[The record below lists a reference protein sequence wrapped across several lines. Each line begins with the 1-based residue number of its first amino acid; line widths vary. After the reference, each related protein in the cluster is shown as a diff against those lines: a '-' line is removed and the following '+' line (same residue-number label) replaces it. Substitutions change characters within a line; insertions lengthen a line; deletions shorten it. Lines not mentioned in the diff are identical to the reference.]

1 MSRRSPQ
8 FRLVLACLL
17 GISLLASD
25 ADAQRRKKVRINKKK
40 AASAG
45 KVLGRITGFRGWVMR
60 VAISPDGK
68 TLAAGSDGEVKLIN
82 VKSRRV
88 TGTLKTRP
96 GMIRALAFSPDGKL
110 LAVGGYQSL
119 RLWDPKSRK
128 PAKDLDGHTG
138 QVTSVAFFR
147 DGRRLVSSSH
157 DESVRVWDVDTG
169 KELKRIGE
177 FDYPVNGVAASPDG
191 KWIATASGDEFR
203 VTRSGL
209 VKLWNADTGKEK
221 TWTGKDKDGNP
232 RIVRL
237 IEHEKAANSV
247 AFSPDGGTLIST
259 SFDEKINVYD
269 LRSGKPLGY
278 FNGHY
283 RPTNDAVF
291 LSDGEVVV
299 SAGGGRAKKRNMVMV
314 WNLKTGDE
322 FIEMEGHRAPVTS
335 VAVTPDETVIV
346 SAGKDNAVV
355 FWDYRPIRKKVVKFR
370 SEDPVEA
377 VKPKPRVPNPKVGR
391 IANPSFRSSPVAFV
405 DDKLAT
411 KTLRVGIIGLDTSH
425 VTAFTRALN
434 DKNAKAD
441 IAHCRVVAAYPK
453 GSPDIES
460 STKRVPG
467 YTKAVQQLGVEIVDS
482 IPELIK
488 RVDCVLL
495 ETNDGRPH
503 LEQVLPVLKA
513 GKPVFIDKPIAGTL
527 ADAVAIFEAS
537 KKYKTPVF
545 SSSSLRYMTGAQKIR
560 QGAIGDVKTAEAWSP
575 AHLEKTHPDLFWY
588 GIHGV
593 EALFTM
599 MGTGCETVTRTK
611 STRDMD
617 EVVGVWKGGR
627 KGTFQGFR
635 RGGKRGFGGSAKGTK
650 GELAAGKSPGYR
662 PLIAEIVKFF
672 RTRKPPVS
680 ERETREI
687 YAFMEAAD
695 ESKRQGNKPVKL
707 EAVLAKAR
715 KAAKKR
721 LAELDR

>member
-1 MSRRSPQ
+1 
-8 FRLVLACLL
+8 
-17 GISLLASD
+17 
-25 ADAQRRKKVRINKKK
+25 
-40 AASAG
+40 
-45 KVLGRITGFRGWVMR
+45 
-60 VAISPDGK
+60 
-68 TLAAGSDGEVKLIN
+68 
-82 VKSRRV
+82 
-88 TGTLKTRP
+88 
-96 GMIRALAFSPDGKL
+96 MIRALAFSPDGKL

-119 RLWDPKSRK
+119 RLWDPQSRK
-128 PAKDLDGHTG
+128 PVRDFDGHTG

-147 DGRRLVSSSH
+147 DGKRLVSSSH
-157 DESVRVWDVDTG
+157 DESVRVWDVATG
-169 KELKRIGE
+169 KELKRIGD
-177 FDYPVNGVAASPDG
+177 FDYPVNGVAVSPDG

-221 TWTGKDKDGNP
+221 TWTGKDSDGNP
-232 RIVRL
+232 QIVRL
-237 IEHEKAANSV
+237 VEHEKAANSV
-247 AFSPDGGTLIST
+247 AFSPDGTTLIST

-269 LRSGKPLGY
+269 LQTGKPFGF

-291 LSDGEVVV
+291 LSDGEIVV

-314 WNLKTGDE
+314 WNLKSGDE

-335 VAVTPDETVIV
+335 VAVTPDEKVIV
-346 SAGKDNAVV
+346 SAGKDNTVV
-355 FWDYRPIRKKVVKFR
+355 FWDYRPIYKKVVKFR
-370 SEDPVEA
+370 SEEPVEA
-377 VKPKPRVPNPKVGR
+377 VKPKQRVPNPRPQARVGR
-391 IANPSFRSSPVAFV
+391 IANPSVSDSAVAFV
-405 DDKLAT
+405 GDAPAK

-425 VTAFTRALN
+425 AIAFTRALN

-441 IAHCRVVAAYPK
+441 IANCRVVAAYPK

-467 YTKAVQQLGVEIVDS
+467 YTKTVKELGVEIVDS
-482 IPELIK
+482 IPELLK

-527 ADAVAIFEAS
+527 ADAVAIFEAA

-545 SSSSLRYMTGAQKIR
+545 SASSLRYMGGAQKIR
-560 QGAIGDVKTAEAWSP
+560 NGEIGKVQEAEAWSP

-599 MGTGCETVTRTK
+599 MGAGCETVTRTK

-617 EVVGVWKGGR
+617 EVVGTWTGGR

-635 RGGKRGFGGSAKGTK
+635 KGGKRGYGGSAKGTT
-650 GELAAGKSPGYR
+650 GEMPAGDSPGYR
-662 PLIAEIVKFF
+662 PLIVDIVKFF
-672 RTRKPPVS
+672 RTRKLPVT
-680 ERETREI
+680 ERETLEI

-695 ESKRQGNKPVKL
+695 ESKRRGGKPVKL
-707 EAVLAKAR
+707 ETVLAKAR
-715 KAAKKR
+715 ADAKKR
-721 LAELDR
+721 LAKLDR

>member
-1 MSRRSPQ
+1 MPRKFQPI
-8 FRLVLACLL
+8 LVVFAVLL
-17 GISLLASD
+17 GISLLAND
-25 ADAQRRKKVRINKKK
+25 AAAQRRKKVRIGKK
-40 AASAG
+40 AATAG
-45 KVLGRITGFRGWVMR
+45 RVLGRVTGFRGWVMR

-68 TLAAGSDGEVKLIN
+68 TVAAGSDGEVKLID
-82 VKSRRV
+82 VKSRGV

-96 GMIRALAFSPDGKL
+96 GMIRALAYSPDGKL

-119 RLWDPKSRK
+119 RLWDPLTRK
-128 PAKDLDGHTG
+128 PVKDLDGHTG
-138 QVTSVAFFR
+138 QVTCVAFFPN
-147 DGRRLVSSSH
+147 GKRLVSSCQ
-157 DESVRVWDVDTG
+157 DESVRVWDVASG

-177 FDYPVNGVAASPDG
+177 FDYPVNGVAVSPDG

-203 VTRSGL
+203 VTRAGL
-209 VKLWNADTGKEK
+209 VKLWNAESGKEK

-232 RIVRL
+232 QIVRL
-237 IEHEKAANSV
+237 VEHEKAANSV
-247 AFSPDGGTLIST
+247 AFSPDGRTLIST

-269 LRSGKPLGY
+269 LKTGRPLGY

-291 LSDGEVVV
+291 LSDGEIVV

-335 VAVTPDETVIV
+335 VAVTPDERVIV

-377 VKPKPRVPNPKVGR
+377 VKPKQRVPNPKVGR
-391 IANPSFRSSPVAFV
+391 IANPSSREFRFV
-405 DDKLAT
+405 VRDDTPAT

-434 DKNAKAD
+434 DKNVNAD
-441 IAHCRVVAAYPK
+441 IANCRVVAAYPK

-467 YTKAVQQLGVEIVDS
+467 YTKAVKQMGVEIVDS

-527 ADAVAIFEAS
+527 ADAVAIFEAA

-545 SSSSLRYMTGAQKIR
+545 SSSSLRYMPGAQKVR
-560 QGAIGDVKTAEAWSP
+560 QGAVGKVQEAEAWSP

-599 MGTGCETVTRTK
+599 MGTGCESVTRTK
-611 STRDMD
+611 STHDMD
-617 EVVGVWKGGR
+617 EVVGVWTGGR

-635 RGGKRGFGGSAKGTK
+635 KGGKRGYGGSAKGTK
-650 GELAAGKSPGYR
+650 GELDAGKYAGYR
-662 PLIAEIVKFF
+662 PLVVDIVKFF

-680 ERETREI
+680 ERETLEI

-695 ESKRQGNKPVKL
+695 ESKRQGGKPVKL
-707 EAVLAKAR
+707 EAVMAKAR
-715 KAAKKR
+715 QAAKKR
-721 LAELDR
+721 LAKLDR